1 MNNTLRRLIGA
12 SLIVAGTVGL
22 VVCVVLLIAVART
35 EPRLEASITRQLD
48 ILAEAAQTT
57 ATGLD
62 IADTTLLQTV
72 DAIRSLEGT
81 VTAIGAT
88 VESSRPTLDAVT
100 ALLGDQL
107 PTAIETTQETLTS
120 ASANAKA
127 VDDFLTMLARIPYL
141 GAQRYEPEQQ
151 LHVGLEQVAA
161 SLDGVPAALRA
172 TRTSLEAAGGSLVN
186 LQEGLAVTAGNV
198 GQIAAGLNGARDT
211 LSQYQGIV
219 AEIESSLASA
229 RSSLPRALR
238 WLHLGVSFVLVW
250 LGIVQF
256 ALITQGGELMA
267 RGRLVRPKSGTPAQ

>member
-1 MNNTLRRLIGA
+1 MNNALRRMIGA
-12 SLIVAGTVGL
+12 SLIAAGIVGL
-22 VVCVVLLIAVART
+22 VICAVLLIALART
-35 EPRLEASITRQLD
+35 EPRLEASITKQLD
-48 ILAEAAQTT
+48 VLAEAAQTT

-62 IADTTLLQTV
+62 IADATLLQTV

-81 VTAIGAT
+81 VTAIGST
-88 VESSRPTLDAVT
+88 VESSRPTLDTVT

-141 GAQRYEPEQQ
+141 GTQRYEPEQQ

-172 TRTSLEAAGGSLVN
+172 TRTSLEAAAGSLVS
-186 LQEGLAVTAGNV
+186 LQNGLAGTAGSV

-211 LSQYQGIV
+211 LRQYQGLV

-229 RSSLPRALR
+229 RSSFPRALR